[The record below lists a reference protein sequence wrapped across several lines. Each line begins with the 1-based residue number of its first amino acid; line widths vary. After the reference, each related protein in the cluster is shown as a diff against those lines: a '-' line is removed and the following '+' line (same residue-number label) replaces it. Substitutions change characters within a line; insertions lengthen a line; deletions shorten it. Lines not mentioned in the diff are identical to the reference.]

1 MLTDKQPSRPSIAT
15 YFRFMEILIPKW
27 NVQTRILEEG
37 GGGMLKLQT
46 TSLSGDLFT
55 LIIRDI
61 YLVWHSVQEFKI
73 SFCLRTNA
81 VEF

>member
-37 GGGMLKLQT
+37 GMLKLQT

-61 YLVWHSVQEFKI
+61 YLVWHSVQDFKI

>member
-27 NVQTRILEEG
+27 NVQTRILEE
-37 GGGMLKLQT
+37 GGMLKLQT

>member
-1 MLTDKQPSRPSIAT
+1 MLTDKQPSRPSTAT

-27 NVQTRILEEG
+27 NVQTRILEE
-37 GGGMLKLQT
+37 GGMLKLQT

>member
-37 GGGMLKLQT
+37 GMLKLQT

-61 YLVWHSVQEFKI
+61 YLVWHYVQEFKI
-73 SFCLRTNA
+73 SFSLRTNA